1 MAGSKQ
7 RRGLTLIELLIVSA
21 ISAVLL
27 LAMVQIMIALS
38 DLRAEQRR
46 SLDRTTQLFV
56 GQTLLE
62 RSLENGGYHI
72 PSGRFA
78 VRTFNNVTTGQTHG
92 GVQVDICD
100 AGTCIIPGTD
110 VLEVS
115 EGHVGNMGE
124 VRFVSPDS
132 GTVFVTLGRVGP
144 LPIGDVATRV
154 FFFGQNNSDS
164 ASCIGQGALA
174 NLTDNDKINLTML
187 DRNRNTVAGT
197 HYSTTSPS
205 PHNYDCPAPGM
216 WVGVEDRRTRF
227 FVGNGIGGPALFSQN
242 SAITDG
248 GALRE
253 LALGI
258 DNLQLVPIIRDA
270 GVGADCAQGVCLC
283 NATATSACQLAGGAG
298 EFAVSAGM
306 VGVEVRMTAR
316 GEFQGRATA
325 AVPAILADEPA
336 RPADA
341 ITRRPSSQ
349 SFFFRNLGTR

>member
-1 MAGSKQ
+1 MVGSKH
-7 RRGLTLIELLIVSA
+7 RRGLSLIELLIVSA

-46 SLDRTTQLFV
+46 SLDRTTKLFV

-78 VRTFNNVTTGQTHG
+78 VRTYNNVTAGQTYG
-92 GVQVDICD
+92 GVQVEICD

-110 VLEVS
+110 VLEVA
-115 EGHVGNMGE
+115 EGHIGNMGE

-132 GTVFVTLGRVGP
+132 GTMFITLGRVGP
-144 LPIGDVATRV
+144 LPIGDTATRV
-154 FFFGQNNSDS
+154 FYFGLNNADS
-164 ASCIGQGALA
+164 ASCIGRGALS
-174 NLTDNDKINLTML
+174 NTTDNDKISLTML
-187 DRNRNTVAGT
+187 DRDRNAVTGT
-197 HYSTTSPS
+197 YYSTTSS
-205 PHNYDCPAPGM
+205 APHNYDCPAPGM
-216 WVGVEDRRTRF
+216 WVGAEERRVRF
-227 FVGNGIGGPALFSQN
+227 FVGNGLGGPALFAQN
-242 SAITDG
+242 TDITDG

-258 DNLQLVPIIRDA
+258 DNLQLVPIVRDA

-283 NATATSACQLAGGAG
+283 NATTASGCQLAGGAG
-298 EFAVSAGM
+298 EFVVSEGL
-306 VGVEVRMTAR
+306 VGVEVRMSAR
-316 GEFQGRATA
+316 GDFQGRSTPVA
-325 AVPAILADEPA
+325 PAILADEPV

-341 ITRRPSSQ
+341 ITRRASSQ

>member
-1 MAGSKQ
+1 MAGSK
-7 RRGLTLIELLIVSA
+7 RGLTLLELLIVSA

-78 VRTFNNVTTGQTHG
+78 VRTYNNVTAGQSYG
-92 GVQVDICD
+92 GVQVDVCD
-100 AGTCIIPGTD
+100 AGTCIIAGTD
-110 VLEVS
+110 VLEVA

-124 VRFVSPDS
+124 VRFVSPDA
-132 GTVFVTLGRVGP
+132 GDMFITLGRVGP
-144 LPIGDVATRV
+144 LPIGDTTPRI
-154 FFFGQNNSDS
+154 FYFGQNNSDV
-164 ASCIGQGALA
+164 ASCIGRGALS
-174 NLTDNDKINLTML
+174 NTTDNDKINLTML
-187 DRNRNTVAGT
+187 DRDRNTVAGT
-197 HYSTTSPS
+197 YYSTSSAS

-216 WVGVEDRRTRF
+216 WVGAEERRTRF
-227 FVGNGIGGPALFSQN
+227 FVANGIGGPSLFAQSSN
-242 SAITDG
+242 ITDG
-248 GALRE
+248 GSLRE

-258 DNLQLVPIIRDA
+258 DNLQLVPIVRDA

-283 NATATSACQLAGGAG
+283 NSSTSSACQLAGGAG
-298 EFAVSAGM
+298 EFVVSAGL

-316 GEFQGRATA
+316 GEFQGRGTAT
-325 AVPAILADEPA
+325 VPAILADEPA

-341 ITRRPSSQ
+341 ITRRASSQ

>member
-1 MAGSKQ
+1 MAGSKH
-7 RRGLTLIELLIVSA
+7 RRGLTLLELLIVSA

-78 VRTFNNVTTGQTHG
+78 VRTFNNVAAGQSYG
-92 GVQVDICD
+92 GVQVDTCD
-100 AGTCIIPGTD
+100 AGTCIIAGTD
-110 VLEVS
+110 VLEVA
-115 EGHVGNMGE
+115 EGHPGNMGE
-124 VRFVSPDS
+124 VRFVSPDA
-132 GTVFVTLGRVGP
+132 GAMFITLGRVGP
-144 LPIGDVATRV
+144 LPVGDMAPRV
-154 FFFGQNNSDS
+154 FYFGQNNSDS
-164 ASCIGQGALA
+164 ASCMGRGALSNA
-174 NLTDNDKINLTML
+174 TDNDKINLTML
-187 DRNRNTVAGT
+187 DRDRNTVAGT
-197 HYSTTSPS
+197 YYSTSSSS

-216 WVGVEDRRTRF
+216 WVGAEERRTRF
-227 FVGNGIGGPALFSQN
+227 FVANGLGGPALFAQN
-242 SAITDG
+242 TDITDG

-258 DNLQLVPIIRDA
+258 DNLQLVPIVRDA
-270 GVGADCAQGVCLC
+270 GAGADCAQGVCLC
-283 NATATSACQLAGGAG
+283 NANTASACQLAGGAL
-298 EFAVSAGM
+298 EFVLSEGL

-316 GEFQGRATA
+316 GEFQGRAA
-325 AVPAILADEPA
+325 PAVPPILADEPA

-341 ITRRPSSQ
+341 ITRRPSTQ
-349 SFFFRNLGTR
+349 TFFFRNLGTR